1 MQDHEQQIIHLYMA
15 VNGLLSV
22 LSLIMYLVCAYVVLA
37 NGRASTERTLIGMG
51 AVLQVMGVVL
61 SLSVTLLPNLLNV
74 TPGQYGLIF
83 YTISNVI
90 SFAGTALGLFGAV
103 KLLNRVSQ
111 MELLL
116 QDPDDDR

>member
-83 YTISNVI
+83 YTISNLI
-90 SFAGTALGLFGAV
+90 SFAGTALGLFGTV
-103 KLLNRVSQ
+103 KLLHRAAQ
-111 MELLL
+111 LELLL